1 MIPSM
6 TETVGRE
13 LLARLHRVA
22 VEFVVPEGLRVD
34 DAVVLAEDLVA
45 AGFTGSATIEVA
57 SLERGALRS
66 DAERPIRELLAEYG
80 IRVPVPTDEDDE
92 YRLLLTAFGY
102 WNLPLHFFE
111 GLSTSASRRGTT
123 KGRWTAR
130 S

>member
-1 MIPSM
+1 M

-111 GLSTSASRRGTT
+111 SLSTSASRRGTT